1 MLEVMKRS
9 FWKMAYIAILRWSV
23 GDGAV
28 AKRILRGMVWSVR
41 MVFEGWIKN
50 GFCF

>member
-1 MLEVMKRS
+1 
-9 FWKMAYIAILRWSV
+9 MANMAILRWSV

-28 AKRILRGMVWSVR
+28 AKRILRGMVLLR
-41 MVFEGWIKN
+41 RTVFEGWVVY